1 MLPMSKKVIAA
12 GFGLFLAAVSP
23 SGSATAERALPPV
36 ARSELDAL
44 LWPGAEPPR
53 RLDQH
58 GNRLRSESLR
68 DRLVV
73 VSFVHADCTI
83 TCAVRILDLDKL
95 AQALPA
101 SLRERVAFLCIDTD
115 PARDDPARLRAF
127 GESLVGKATWLR
139 FLDSDEASTAA
150 LAAAL
155 HYPSA
160 ALPEPPPTILV
171 FDRTGRMAMTY
182 GSDPVDG
189 PRLLQDLTLLET
201 FEDGVGRPARGAAR
215 DPA

>member
-1 MLPMSKKVIAA
+1 MLKMSTKIIAV
-12 GFGLFLAAVSP
+12 GFCLALAA
-23 SGSATAERALPPV
+23 AALPLSMPV
-36 ARSELDAL
+36 GAEPAPAPRSELDAF
-44 LWPGAEPPR
+44 LWPGTAPPR

-58 GNRLRSESLR
+58 GDRLQPESLR

-83 TCAVRILDLDKL
+83 ACAVRVLDLDKL
-95 AQALPA
+95 ARALPA
-101 SLRERVAFLCIDTD
+101 PLRERVTFLSIGTD
-115 PARDDPARLRAF
+115 PDRDDPARLRAF
-127 GESLVGKATWLR
+127 AEGLVGKATRLR
-139 FLDSDEASTAA
+139 FLDSDAASTAA

-155 HYPSA
+155 RYPPA

-171 FDRTGRMAMTY
+171 FDRTGRMAMAY
-182 GSDPVDG
+182 GSDPLDG

-201 FEDGVGRPARGAAR
+201 FENGIGRPARGAVR

>member
-1 MLPMSKKVIAA
+1 MSKKIVAA
-12 GFGLFLAAVSP
+12 CLALMLAAILP
-23 SGSATAERALPPV
+23 SGKAEADRDPRQSGP
-36 ARSELDAL
+36 SELDAF
-44 LWPGAEPPR
+44 LWPGAAPPR

-58 GNRLRSESLR
+58 GDRLRPDALR

-83 TCAVRILDLDKL
+83 TCAVRTLDLDKL
-95 AQALPA
+95 AHALPA
-101 SLRERVAFLCIDTD
+101 PLRDRVAFLAIDTD
-115 PARDDPARLRAF
+115 PARGGPARLRAF
-127 GESLVGKATWLR
+127 AEGLLGRATRLR

-155 HYPSA
+155 RYPPG

-189 PRLLQDLTLLET
+189 ARLLQDLTLLET

>member
-1 MLPMSKKVIAA
+1 MSMKIIAA
-12 GFGLFLAAVSP
+12 GFCFALAA
-23 SGSATAERALPPV
+23 AALPLSGPAGAEPV
-36 ARSELDAL
+36 PPLAARSELDAF
-44 LWPGAEPPR
+44 LWPGTEPPR

-58 GNRLRSESLR
+58 GDRLRPEALR

-83 TCAVRILDLDKL
+83 ACAVRVLDLDKL

-101 SLRERVAFLCIDTD
+101 PLRERVTFLSIGTD

-127 GESLVGKATWLR
+127 AEGLVGKATRLR
-139 FLDSDEASTAA
+139 FLDSDAASTAA

-155 HYPSA
+155 RYPPA

-171 FDRTGRMAMTY
+171 FDRTGRMAMAY
-182 GSDPVDG
+182 GGDPLDG

-201 FEDGVGRPARGAAR
+201 FENGIGRPARGEAR